1 MLADESYSL
10 LERGFDVGLRLPFEL
25 IDVDGFGLVTAELT
39 SLLIDLL
46 LKRPLLVHVRR
57 QIPLLTAEKINHS
70 LAVIATL
77 LHCTDRF
84 NH

>member
-10 LERGFDVGLRLPFEL
+10 LERGFDVGLRLSFEL
-25 IDVDGFGLVTAELT
+25 IDVDGFSLVTAELT

-46 LKRPLLVHVRR
+46 LKRPLLVHVRS

-77 LHCTDRF
+77 LHCTGPF